1 MLIFQAL
8 STSWANLI
16 LKLAMLLS
24 FKIGLKVSFQNAEN
38 SKLVSKISIIWTVFY
53 VIRSSSLSSYDYLF
67 SWSRLPLHYMQSVHA
82 LPLVSSPLEVLTE
95 AWPQSSGLSSLFL
108 YFGRGV
114 AYKWWVE
121 PSFGTNKS

>member
-8 STSWANLI
+8 STSLANLI

-67 SWSRLPLHYMQSVHA
+67 S
-82 LPLVSSPLEVLTE
+82 
-95 AWPQSSGLSSLFL
+95 
-108 YFGRGV
+108 
-114 AYKWWVE
+114 
-121 PSFGTNKS
+121 